1 MSYNQTMAD
10 QNKAMAVR
18 ATTLLNERGHHP
30 SLEKTDDDGRLT
42 GPQLEIIKDVVRT
55 IATEFE
61 AENIP
66 LKRIQNQVFGV
77 CRKERGRLWR
87 KQQNQ

>member
-1 MSYNQTMAD
+1 MGYSQKLAD
-10 QNKAMAVR
+10 QNKAMATR
-18 ATTLLNERGHHP
+18 AKTLLNERGYNP
-30 SLEKTDDDGRLT
+30 SLETMDDNGRLN
-42 GPQLEIIKDVVRT
+42 GPQREIIKNVVRT

-61 AENIP
+61 AEHIP

-87 KQQNQ
+87 ERQNQ